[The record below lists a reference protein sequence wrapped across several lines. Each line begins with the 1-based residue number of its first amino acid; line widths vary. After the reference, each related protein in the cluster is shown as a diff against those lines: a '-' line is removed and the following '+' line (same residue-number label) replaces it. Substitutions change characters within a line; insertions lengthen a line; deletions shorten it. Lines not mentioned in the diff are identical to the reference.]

1 MSYLTMPFTPAF
13 NALGLIA
20 PAAKL
25 KFCITET
32 STPTP
37 VYSDPDLSTSLGST
51 VTADAF
57 GRFVPIYLDPT
68 IIYRVR
74 LETALGALIQE
85 ADGITGIADYAI
97 PGGSALIG
105 FLQAG
110 VGAVART
117 AQAKMRDVVSAFD
130 FMTAAQIAD
139 VQARTL
145 TLDVTVPLQAA
156 IDACII
162 SGKTLHLPAG
172 NYKITSTLNLVGAS
186 SAYGINIIGEGRRYT
201 TITLYTAST
210 TVAAMSVN
218 IPSNSSFIGGRISGI
233 GFVCNGGAAK
243 GRAIY
248 MATTATNS
256 AISQFE
262 LDNIW
267 VLQTST
273 GIFMT
278 GVIYMST
285 FRNITI
291 TGSVTEYGIY
301 AVTAQEI
308 IYNTFADIEV
318 TGVEGTAY
326 AYYLQTPAAQ
336 GRNFTADGC
345 IYISSIYGCFKGV
358 TIEGIHAA
366 TTISTSAIQLNQ
378 CDGIQDVT
386 LINIPTAKCNVGIH
400 VTGRCNIIGVRWP
413 DAGAGNQPDQPLFL
427 ASGSR
432 GTCVGYQTGRAVV
445 SKVEAGS
452 ALADVNNWVFTNSA
466 DITDHD
472 LSYSYGTWT
481 PSFSGDFTTPPT
493 VISATYTKVGRQVT
507 VALYATDGVVTA
519 GGVVSGLPFTAAAGT
534 GFAVSGSSND
544 TTERI
549 SGSII
554 GGTTTIN
561 NIPANTLTGNFWQL
575 SGTYFV

>member
-1 MSYLTMPFTPAF
+1 MS
-13 NALGLIA
+13 
-20 PAAKL
+20 
-25 KFCITET
+25 
-32 STPTP
+32 
-37 VYSDPDLSTSLGST
+37 
-51 VTADAF
+51 
-57 GRFVPIYLDPT
+57 
-68 IIYRVR
+68 
-74 LETALGALIQE
+74 
-85 ADGITGIADYAI
+85 IADYSTSAASNLVLGAI
-97 PGGSALIG
+97 PVGPGMEREKVNNAFQQLMADIAAISSSDGSALVG

-110 VGAVART
+110 TSAVAGN
-117 AQAKMRDVVSAFD
+117 AQVKLRERVSAFD
-130 FMTAAQIAD
+130 FMTTAQIAD
-139 VQARTL
+139 VEARTL

-162 SGKTLHLPAG
+162 SGKTLFLPAG
-172 NYKITSTLNLVGAS
+172 NYKITSTLNLVGAG
-186 SAYGINIIGEGRRYT
+186 SAYGINVIGEGRRYT
-201 TITLYTAST
+201 TITLYTASI
-210 TVAAMSVN
+210 TVAAMTISLPN
-218 IPSNSSFIGGRISGI
+218 NSSFIGGRISSI

-256 AISQFE
+256 AVSQTE
-262 LDNIW
+262 IDNISIS
-267 VLQTST
+267 QTST

-301 AVTAQEI
+301 AVTSQEI

-318 TGVEGTAY
+318 TGVESTAY
-326 AYYLQTPAAQ
+326 AYYLQVPAAQ
-336 GRNFTADGC
+336 GRNLTADGC

-366 TTISTSAIQLNQ
+366 TPISTSAIQLNQ
-378 CDGIQDVT
+378 CDGIQDVA
-386 LINIPTAKCNVGIH
+386 LINVPTAKCSIGIQ

-413 DAGAGNQPDQPLFL
+413 DAGAGNQPAQPLFL
-427 ASGSR
+427 AAGSK
-432 GTCVGYQTGRAVV
+432 GTCTGYQAARAVT

-452 ALADVNNWVFTNSA
+452 AIADVNNWVFTNSA

-507 VALYATDGVVTA
+507 VALYANDGVVTA
-519 GGVVSGLPFTAAAGT
+519 GGVISGLPFTAAAGM
-534 GFAVSGSSND
+534 GFAVSGSGND

-554 GGTTTIN
+554 GGNTSIN